1 MLPCVIALL
10 WMTWPAQQLPFGKLP
25 LYERLPLLMLLV
37 VAMVQ
42 ISWAEFAFKFDYD
55 HDYGSGKATA
65 AFLKPY
71 VMSKA
76 RIVEI
81 GNDFLSVGVQPYF
94 DHNPFLNQPYAYY
107 WWSTQNPAKTRYGDS

>member
-1 MLPCVIALL
+1 MSDCLCLCSCSSPV
-10 WMTWPAQQLPFGKLP
+10 
-25 LYERLPLLMLLV
+25 E
-37 VAMVQ
+37 Q
-42 ISWAEFAFKFDYD
+42 ISWAEFAFKFDHE
-55 HDYGSGKATA
+55 HDYGSGAATA

-94 DHNPFLNQPYAYY
+94 DHNIFLNQPYAYY
-107 WWSTQNPAKTRYGDS
+107 WWSTRNPSKLRYQATPGGGP